1 MSGLIDI
8 FEKETECEYKD
19 NVYSVRDNDLS

>member
-1 MSGLIDI
+1 MSGLINNKK
-8 FEKETECEYKD
+8 KETECEYKD